1 MKAVL
6 APTAAIHCWTVS
18 AMNSGPLSDL
28 TKAGQSRK
36 MNTSVVHLLVE
47 RVTVGEDGIAVD
59 LRHDGLGSVLRDM
72 MVPRRREA
80 CA

>member
-1 MKAVL
+1 
-6 APTAAIHCWTVS
+6 
-18 AMNSGPLSDL
+18 MNSGPLSDL
-28 TKAGQSRK
+28 IKAGEPRK

-47 RVTVGEDGIAVD
+47 RVTVGKDGIAVD

-72 MVPRRREA
+72 MAPRQTEA